1 MDDTLDDVFVAQL
14 MSTDVHSVR
23 PDTLVEEAAATLQDN
38 EIGSVVVV
46 DDSGHLQGILTT
58 TDFVDIVAKSH
69 PKAETAV
76 SRYMTTDVMTTG
88 AEVSIRDVADMMIEH
103 GFHHM
108 PVLDGD
114 SVIGMITS
122 TDLAAYVSHVQT
134 SSPS

>member
-14 MSTDVHSVR
+14 MSTDVHSVG
-23 PDTLVEEAAATLQDN
+23 PDTLVEEAAATMQDN

-46 DDSGHLQGILTT
+46 DDAGHLQGILTT

-88 AEVSIRDVADMMIEH
+88 GEVSIRDVADLMIEH

-122 TDLAAYVSHVQT
+122 TDLAAYLSHVQT